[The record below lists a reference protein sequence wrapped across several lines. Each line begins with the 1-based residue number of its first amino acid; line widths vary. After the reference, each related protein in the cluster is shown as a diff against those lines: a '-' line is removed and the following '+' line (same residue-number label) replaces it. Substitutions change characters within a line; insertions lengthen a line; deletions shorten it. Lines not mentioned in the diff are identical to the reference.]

1 MSPTRRAERVPVA
14 FSTPLAEPGAASGT
28 GSLAAADGTADDRAQ
43 AGQDVRGGYCG
54 VRPDGEPVLAR
65 PGAARTPGAVSD
77 DLRRMWD
84 VHDTHAGALRRFL
97 LRLTAGE
104 REFAEDL
111 LQETLLRAWRN
122 VDALPAGP
130 ELCQPWLFTVARHA
144 FIDATRKRK
153 IRAERRAVVEAPVHI
168 DTPDHAQR
176 VVDVHTVRSALARLK
191 EVQREVLV
199 ELYYR
204 DVTPRELA
212 TRLGVP
218 EGTVRSRRFYAL
230 RSLAELLGPVH

>member
-1 MSPTRRAERVPVA
+1 MSRTELAERTRIAPSAQRAGTGAAPTTDARAAVNV
-14 FSTPLAEPGAASGT
+14 TTDVTMVVTTDELAEA
-28 GSLAAADGTADDRAQ
+28 
-43 AGQDVRGGYCG
+43 
-54 VRPDGEPVLAR
+54 
-65 PGAARTPGAVSD
+65 
-77 DLRRMWD
+77 MWD
-84 VHDTHAGALRRFL
+84 IYETYAGALRRFL
-97 LRLTAGE
+97 MRLTAGE

-111 LQETLLRAWRN
+111 LQETLLRAWRH
-122 VDALPAGP
+122 VDALPSGL
-130 ELCQPWLFTVARHA
+130 ELGQPWLFTVARHA

-153 IRAERRAVVEAPVHI
+153 VRAERSAVVEAPVHT

-176 VVDVHTVRSALARLK
+176 VVDVHTVRSALARLN
-191 EVQREVLV
+191 EVQREVLI

-230 RSLAELLGPVH
+230 RSLAEILGPVG